1 MSREQAMQPPL
12 PVHSALELIG
22 NSPLIELTHS
32 ATGCRQLLLKFERR
46 NPGGSTKDRP
56 ARRVAAKAEQS
67 GRPQPGGAIIE
78 GTAGDTGLA
87 RALIARQ
94 EAALDA
100 KPARSD
106 LARIVGWNGYAVVTD
121 DGRLVGV
128 VSALDLL
135 RDAGRTG
142 VKEH

>member
-1 MSREQAMQPPL
+1 M
-12 PVHSALELIG
+12 
-22 NSPLIELTHS
+22 
-32 ATGCRQLLLKFERR
+32 
-46 NPGGSTKDRP
+46 DRP
-56 ARRVAAKAEQS
+56 ARRVVAEAEQS
-67 GRPQPGGAIIE
+67 GGLQPGGAIIE
-78 GTAGDTGLA
+78 GTAGNTGLA
-87 RALIARQ
+87 PAPTARQ
-94 EAALDA
+94 KTALEA

>member
-1 MSREQAMQPPL
+1 MQT
-12 PVHSALELIG
+12 PVHSAPNLIG

-32 ATGCRQLLLKFERR
+32 VTGFREQLLELERR
-46 NPGGSTKDRP
+46 NPGGSTRHRP
-56 ARRVAAKAEQS
+56 GGGGGGEAALA
-67 GRPQPGGAIIE
+67 GGLPPGGAIID
-78 GTAGDTGLA
+78 GTVGNTGLA
-87 RALIARQ
+87 PAPIARQ
-94 EAALDA
+94 ESAHDA
-100 KPARSD
+100 KPARSN

-142 VKEH
+142 VKDH

>member
-1 MSREQAMQPPL
+1 MSREQAMQT
-12 PVHSALELIG
+12 PVHSALDRIG
-22 NSPLIELTHS
+22 DSPLIEPTHS
-32 ATGCRQLLLKFERR
+32 VTACRQQLLELERR
-46 NPGGSTKDRP
+46 NPGGSARDRP
-56 ARRVAAKAEQS
+56 ARRVVAEAEQS
-67 GRPQPGGAIIE
+67 GRLHPGGAIIE
-78 GTAGDTGLA
+78 GTAGNTGLA
-87 RALIARQ
+87 PAPIARH
-94 EAALDA
+94 ESAHDA

-106 LARIVGWNGYAVVTD
+106 LARIVGRNGYAVVTD

>member
-1 MSREQAMQPPL
+1 MSREQAMQTPD
-12 PVHSALELIG
+12 HSAHNLIG

-32 ATGCRQLLLKFERR
+32 VTGFRQQLLELERR
-46 NPGGSTKDRP
+46 NPGGSTRDRL
-56 ARRVAAKAEQS
+56 ARRVVTEAEQS
-67 GRPQPGGAIIE
+67 GGLQPGRAIID
-78 GTAGDTGLA
+78 GTVGNTGLA
-87 RALIARQ
+87 PAPIARQ
-94 EAALDA
+94 ESAHDA
-100 KPARSD
+100 KPARSN

-142 VKEH
+142 VKDH